1 MLTKK
6 ATGKFVL
13 LAAGLFLALLI
24 LTGCSASIAL
34 NIEPEPIEFTEDDT
48 TETIT
53 ISLRTSGVGNVRVDE
68 LILLVYDEDE
78 QEVYESKIDV
88 YEEFPVVPGVS
99 FEEDYV
105 LDVCDIIENIE
116 NTDEEISEENC
127 QEIYEK
133 QLAGSEYELKIL
145 LQGSITSTATANIIF
160 K

>member
-6 ATGKFVL
+6 ATRKFVL
-13 LAAGLFLALLI
+13 LAAGLFLTLLI

-68 LILLVYDEDE
+68 LVLLIFDEDE
-78 QEVYESKIDV
+78 NEIFQDELEVGEESFI
-88 YEEFPVVPGVS
+88 VPGVS
-99 FEEDYV
+99 FEEDYE
-105 LDVCDIIENIE
+105 LDVCDIIEYKE
-116 NTDEEISEENC
+116 NEEVSEEEC
-127 QEIYEK
+127 QKIYNDE
-133 QLAGSEYELKIL
+133 LAGYEYELKIL
-145 LQGSITSTATANIIF
+145 LQGSITSTVRANIIF